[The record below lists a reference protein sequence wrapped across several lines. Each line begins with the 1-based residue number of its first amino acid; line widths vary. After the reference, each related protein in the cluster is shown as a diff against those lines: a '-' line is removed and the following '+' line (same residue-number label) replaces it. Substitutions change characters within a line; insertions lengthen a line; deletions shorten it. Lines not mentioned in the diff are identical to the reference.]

1 MIPAMNHLCVGI
13 RIIVIT
19 VAFVIEIEKIIV
31 IITTT
36 TIIMMMMMIIKMI
49 IIRVVIIMIKIIVK

>member
-13 RIIVIT
+13 RMMVIT
-19 VAFVIEIEKIIV
+19 VAFVIEIEEIIV

-36 TIIMMMMMIIKMI
+36 IIIIMMMMMMI
-49 IIRVVIIMIKIIVK
+49 ITKMKHFFSYRL